1 MNTDRTLLNK
11 ARVLLGLEVKLEQM
25 KLDNGAILEAEV
37 FEAGAEVFVVADEER
52 VAVPVGEY
60 EVEGGMIIVVS
71 EEGIIGEIK
80 EAGAEEEAPAEET
93 EEVVEEEELST
104 ETASPKKI
112 VKSIS
117 EEMFF
122 SEIEKLRTEINELKL
137 SKTEVV
143 AEEVVELSEVKED
156 KVELS
161 AEEVEGI
168 THTPENLSDKKELN
182 LYSQKGN
189 KNTTRNRIFNK
200 INK

>member
-25 KLDNGAILEAEV
+25 KLDNGAILEAES
-37 FEAGAEVFVVADEER
+37 FEAGVEIFVVADDER